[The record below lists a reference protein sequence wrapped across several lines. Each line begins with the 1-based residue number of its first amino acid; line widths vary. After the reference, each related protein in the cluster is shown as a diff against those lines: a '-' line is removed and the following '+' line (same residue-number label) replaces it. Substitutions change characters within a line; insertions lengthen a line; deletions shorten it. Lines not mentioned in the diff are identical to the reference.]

1 MSQEQV
7 EKPVEDKVEEQVEKP
22 VEEQVEDKS
31 EKQVEEQVEEQVKDK
46 VTQMVEAASNL
57 IEGWTKQDAGDIG
70 KWFGVME
77 SLVKLVQ
84 DKHVGEMTGIEKAE
98 LATDTIIQLARKCL
112 KKHIDGLSK
121 EEADKLKNGE
131 LKMLLV
137 IIENPSILKASTS
150 IFKKILQSIDKDG
163 DGNISA
169 EECKMFWCCG
179 KLDACDIKRLNKE
192 K

>member
-7 EKPVEDKVEEQVEKP
+7 KEQ

-31 EKQVEEQVEEQVKDK
+31 EEQVKEQVEEKVEEQVEKKVEDK
-46 VTQMVEAASNL
+46 VTQMVEEASSL
-57 IEGWTKQDAGDIG
+57 IEGWSRHDAGDIG

-77 SLVKLVQ
+77 SLVKLIQ

-98 LATDTIIQLARKCL
+98 LATDTIIQLARNCL

-121 EEADKLKNGE
+121 EEEDKLRNGE
-131 LKMLLV
+131 LKILLV

-150 IFKKILQSIDKDG
+150 IFKKILQSIVDKDG
-163 DGNISA
+163 MEILVQKNVKCFGVV
-169 EECKMFWCCG
+169 E
-179 KLDACDIKRLNKE
+179 KLDHNDIKRLNKE